1 MPKKS
6 DAVKIQVRGQRIH
19 GTSRQHINQII
30 DVRPPR
36 ISGSIDEQLAVLDSL
51 GVVLRDSNGNPVPG
65 NPTQLAMAA
74 GFTQLEYK
82 RKYPYWV
89 STDII

>member
-1 MPKKS
+1 MPKKI
-6 DAVKIQVRGQRIH
+6 DGVQIRVRGQRVQ
-19 GTSRQHINQII
+19 GKLRQHIDQTV

-51 GVVLRDSNGNPVPG
+51 GVVLRDSHGQPVPG
-65 NPTQLAMAA
+65 NPAQLALAA
-74 GFTQLEYK
+74 GFTQLEYR

-89 STDII
+89 STDIL